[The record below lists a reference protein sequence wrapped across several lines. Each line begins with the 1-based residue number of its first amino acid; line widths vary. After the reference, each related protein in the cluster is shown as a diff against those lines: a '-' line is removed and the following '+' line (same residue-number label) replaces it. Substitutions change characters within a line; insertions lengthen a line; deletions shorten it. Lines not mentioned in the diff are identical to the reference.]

1 MVKFLNWFDISLPE
15 FMDNQ
20 YGEFIILLGLWL
32 LIGLIAVLVMRPII
46 RRLFARTKS
55 HLDDKVLHILEG
67 PIIMLVFFYGIVVS
81 LNVLDDI
88 PPDIRHGL
96 QVLYQ
101 VVVSLVVVYL
111 VYKVFR
117 AVFVPL
123 GTDYAK
129 RKESSIDKT
138 LLPVVDTIGGTI
150 IILVGL
156 FWVLGN
162 LGVDVTVFL
171 AGIGVA
177 GLVLAFAL
185 QDTLSN
191 YFSGLHL
198 MLDRPFDIGDTLE
211 IEAEFLEV
219 RQIGFRSTRLWNIY
233 ADEIVIMPNNMIANL
248 KITNLT
254 KPGLEV
260 RIKVHVGVAYGSPV
274 EMVKEILLEAV
285 TAQGD
290 DVIQDDPKKNI
301 YVRFNDFGDSALMFS
316 VSFYIKDVFE
326 QFRISTAVR
335 EHIDRRFRE
344 EGVTIPFP
352 QRTVSFLG
360 QKEGQDLRV
369 QGEPV
374 DARSAS
380 AASMS

>member
-162 LGVDVTVFL
+162 LGVDVTV
-171 AGIGVA
+171 GRVPGRHRRGRTGP
-177 GLVLAFAL
+177 GLRAPGHAL
-185 QDTLSN
+185 QLLLRATPHARPPLR
-191 YFSGLHL
+191 HRRHAR
-198 MLDRPFDIGDTLE
+198 DRG
-211 IEAEFLEV
+211 
-219 RQIGFRSTRLWNIY
+219 
-233 ADEIVIMPNNMIANL
+233 
-248 KITNLT
+248 
-254 KPGLEV
+254 
-260 RIKVHVGVAYGSPV
+260 
-274 EMVKEILLEAV
+274 
-285 TAQGD
+285 
-290 DVIQDDPKKNI
+290 
-301 YVRFNDFGDSALMFS
+301 
-316 VSFYIKDVFE
+316 
-326 QFRISTAVR
+326 
-335 EHIDRRFRE
+335 
-344 EGVTIPFP
+344 
-352 QRTVSFLG
+352 
-360 QKEGQDLRV
+360 
-369 QGEPV
+369 
-374 DARSAS
+374 
-380 AASMS
+380 